1 MSELLVL
8 ELLEAEI
15 GNITSNMIMDQD
27 DLEQLQEFPKVPR
40 KTCMLSGIMT
50 KLKKNIVWEVEA
62 LVRIPTTSLYPSV
75 LINFEINF

>member
-1 MSELLVL
+1 M
-8 ELLEAEI
+8 AEI

-27 DLEQLQEFPKVPR
+27 DLEQFTKVPR

-62 LVRIPTTSLYPSV
+62 LVRIPTTLLYPSV
-75 LINFEINF
+75 LINFEIIFSNDTLMGSVD